1 MWKKIILIA
10 AIVIIVPIAAIL
22 AYASTQPDE
31 FRVQRSASIKAP
43 PQKIFP
49 YLNDFRRSVEWS
61 PYEKMDP
68 DMKRVYSG
76 APIGKGAIYEWDGDK
91 NIGAGRLEII
101 DAAPPS
107 KLTYTLDFS
116 RPFEAHNIVDFTL
129 DEKGGATE
137 VTWAMHGP
145 MPLISKVMCLFFN
158 MDKMVGGDFEKGLA
172 NLKTLAE
179 G

>member
-10 AIVIIVPIAAIL
+10 LIVIVVPIAAIL
-22 AYASTQPDE
+22 AYAATQPDE
-31 FRVQRSASIKAP
+31 FRVQRSASIQAP
-43 PQKIFP
+43 AEKIFP
-49 YLNDFRRSVEWS
+49 YLNDFHRSVDWS

-76 APIGKGAIYEWDGDK
+76 APLGKGAIYEWDGDS
-91 NIGAGRLEII
+91 NAGAGRLEIV

-107 KLTYTLDFS
+107 KVTYTLDFV
-116 RPFEAHNIVDFTL
+116 RPFEARNIVEFTL
-129 DEKGGATE
+129 DDKGGATD

-145 MPLISKVMCLFFN
+145 MPYISKVMCLFFD

-172 NLKTLAE
+172 NLKALTE